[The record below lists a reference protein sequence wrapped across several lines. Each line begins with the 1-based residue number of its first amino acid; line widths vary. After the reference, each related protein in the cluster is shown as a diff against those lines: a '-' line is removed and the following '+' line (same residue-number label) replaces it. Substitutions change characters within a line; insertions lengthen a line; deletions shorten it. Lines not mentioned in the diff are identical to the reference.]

1 MGKLSAHWCAFW
13 FAPVQLKKTAL
24 FRIASA
30 VILFSYFALRQTE
43 LPIFYYDSGML
54 PLERARRLFDGV
66 YHTPLFWF
74 PADPLM
80 VQLLHGF
87 LLLLLLLL
95 AFGIWPRL
103 MAAGALYL
111 HVLFEHRNFLVM
123 YGFDKVAACWLFY
136 LMFMRS
142 DSHFSPRASRQF
154 KSTDLLTPVAV
165 RMAQLHLSVIYAYS
179 GLEKFR
185 GNSWWSGEAL
195 WSIVANGIVSPFDMS
210 FVAHAPWLIYFGTYT
225 ALLWEAYFP
234 LAIWIP
240 YLRRPWLVF
249 GVIFHLMTAVMMNL
263 VFFAAIM
270 LAGYLLFWDEPEPEA
285 EPERASPGDR
295 FKLRAESARA

>member
-1 MGKLSAHWCAFW
+1 MAKVWSLWSAFW
-13 FAPVQLKKTAL
+13 FSPVQLRKTSL
-24 FRIASA
+24 FRVAAASIML
-30 VILFSYFALRQTE
+30 VYFAIRHTE
-43 LPIFYYDSGML
+43 LPDFYYDTGML
-54 PLERARRLFDGV
+54 SLEKARRLFDGV

-74 PADPLM
+74 PVDPVM
-80 VQLLHGF
+80 VQALHGL

-95 AFGIWPRL
+95 ALGVWPRL

-123 YGFDKVAACWLFY
+123 YGFDKVAAAWLFY
-136 LMFMRS
+136 LMLMRS

-154 KSTDLLTPVAV
+154 KSSDLLTPAAV
-165 RMAQLHLSVIYAYS
+165 RMAQIHLCVIYAYS

-195 WSIVANGIVSPFDMS
+195 WSIVANGIVSPFDLS
-210 FVAHAPWLIYFGTYT
+210 FVAHAPWLIYLGTYST
-225 ALLWEAYFP
+225 LLWEAYFP

-249 GVIFHLMTAVMMNL
+249 GVVFHVMTAVMMNL
-263 VFFAAIM
+263 VFFASIM
-270 LAGYLLFWDEPEPEA
+270 IAGYLLFWDEPEQEA
-285 EPERASPGDR
+285 EPERAGTGHR
-295 FKLRAESARA
+295 FKLRV